1 MIQRIQTI
9 WFFLA
14 AVAIALLLMTPIV
27 SKVINETT
35 YSVNALGLFQQTNGP
50 AVKTAS
56 YLPLTILT
64 IASAVMLLL
73 TIFAYKNRKQQ
84 KRAAFA
90 AIILILVLSI
100 LTYNYLGQIPGG
112 LEGVSYKLGAFLP
125 IISIIF
131 IGLGV
136 RGVNND
142 ERLIKSA
149 DRLR

>member
-14 AVAIALLLMTPIV
+14 AVAIALLLMIPFV
-27 SKVINETT
+27 SKVINESE
-35 YSVNALGLFQQTNGP
+35 YWVNALGIFQQTNGA
-50 AVKTAS
+50 AVKIEA

-64 IASAVMLLL
+64 VAAVAMLIL
-73 TIFAYKNRKQQ
+73 TIFSFKNRTQQ
-84 KRAAFA
+84 KRAALA
-90 AIILILVLSI
+90 SIILIVVLSI
-100 LTYNYLGQIPGG
+100 LTYNYLGKFPGG
-112 LEGVSYKLGAFLP
+112 LEGVQYKLGAFLP
-125 IISIIF
+125 LISIIF

-136 RGVNND
+136 RGINND

>member
-27 SKVINETT
+27 SKVINDSEYWIT
-35 YSVNALGLFQQTNGP
+35 SIGLYQQTNS
-50 AVKTAS
+50 KTVIDVFIPVAI
-56 YLPLTILT
+56 LTIL
-64 IASAVMLLL
+64 AAVLLL
-73 TIFAYKNRKQQ
+73 FTIFSYANRKRQ
-84 KRAAFA
+84 KTFAFISLV
-90 AIILILVLSI
+90 IIVVLSV
-100 LTYNYLGQIPGG
+100 LTYIYLADIPGG
-112 LEGVSYKLGAFLP
+112 LDGVTYKLGAFLP

-136 RGVNND
+136 RGINND
-142 ERLIKSA
+142 EKLIKSA

>member
-14 AVAIALLLMTPIV
+14 ALSISLLLMTPIV
-27 SKVINETT
+27 SKVVNDSEYWIN
-35 YSVNALGLFQQTNGP
+35 AIGLYQQTNGK
-50 AVKTAS
+50 AVIDLFIPLAI
-56 YLPLTILT
+56 LTIL
-64 IASAVMLLL
+64 SAVLLL
-73 TIFAYKNRKQQ
+73 ISLVF
-84 KRAAFA
+84 
-90 AIILILVLSI
+90 ILILSV
-100 LTYNYLGQIPGG
+100 LTYIYVAKMPGG

-125 IISIIF
+125 LISIIF

-142 ERLIKSA
+142 EKLIKSA